1 MFKVEKTKI
10 LAFLKNETDTNKKH
24 GKFSSRTKN
33 MDINDIEK
41 NQKKKE
47 LWISNIKKQLLKEEN
62 RSLQEIDQAL
72 INLYDNLDD
81 EYKEEIAKNPELILY
96 YIFTDIGNSNSY
108 TTTFYIKKNANE
120 DEYNNVQN
128 LSNKN
133 YSLYYNNMED
143 NKISGRVNRKN
154 MREDSKEENNNS
166 FNIIKKKRNSK
177 LYQMTGIPEE
187 QKLMFSDNSNSSEE
201 DKDKDKDKN
210 IKNNLLEK
218 NDRRNNKLTS
228 MAEVS
233 ESAEGD

>member
-1 MFKVEKTKI
+1 
-10 LAFLKNETDTNKKH
+10 
-24 GKFSSRTKN
+24 

-154 MREDSKEENNNS
+154 MRVNSKEENNNS
-166 FNIIKKKRNSK
+166 FNIIKKKRN
-177 LYQMTGIPEE
+177 
-187 QKLMFSDNSNSSEE
+187 
-201 DKDKDKDKN
+201 
-210 IKNNLLEK
+210 
-218 NDRRNNKLTS
+218 
-228 MAEVS
+228 
-233 ESAEGD
+233 